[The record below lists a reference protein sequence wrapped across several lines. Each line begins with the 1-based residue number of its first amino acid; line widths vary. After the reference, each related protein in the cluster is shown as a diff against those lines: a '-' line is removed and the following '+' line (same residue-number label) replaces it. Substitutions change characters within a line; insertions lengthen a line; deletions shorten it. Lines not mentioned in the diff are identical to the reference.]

1 MLGASSSLR
10 RTKALE
16 REARARRREEERS
29 NRLLVQLRADLDSLA
44 SSEESDEENK
54 MADAPALYHGVHTE
68 DAEAWF
74 KQVEWWLQTKRAT
87 DDQARI
93 GHVAGLLRDSARTW
107 FQALNFVAVDSAA
120 DTPGLRTF
128 ADFREAF

>member
-54 MADAPALYHGVHTE
+54 MADAIALYHGVHTE

-74 KQVEWWLQTKRAT
+74 CCRPPLW
-87 DDQARI
+87 
-93 GHVAGLLRDSARTW
+93 LLRGARFGCFSLSTVSATTISSGISDLRARDSR
-107 FQALNFVAVDSAA
+107 S
-120 DTPGLRTF
+120 
-128 ADFREAF
+128 FRGK

>member
-16 REARARRREEERS
+16 REARARQREERS

-44 SSEESDEENK
+44 SSEESDEEDK
-54 MADAPALYHGVHTE
+54 MADGPASFHGVHTE

-74 KQVEWWLQTKRAT
+74 KQVELRLQTKRAT
-87 DDQARI
+87 DDRARI
-93 GHVAGLLRDSARTW
+93 GHVAGLLRKSA
-107 FQALNFVAVDSAA
+107 
-120 DTPGLRTF
+120 
-128 ADFREAF
+128 